1 MTSMTKM
8 LEKAI
13 ERVKALS
20 EQEQD
25 AVAELLLSIADAD
38 ASSVPVDEL
47 TRAAILE
54 GLAQAERGE
63 FVADSVVAE
72 ADERH
77 GI

>member
-1 MTSMTKM
+1 MTKM
-8 LEKAI
+8 LEQAI

-25 AVAELLLSIADAD
+25 AVAELLLSIAEAD
-38 ASSVPVDEL
+38 ASAVPIDEH

-54 GLAQAERGE
+54 GLAQAERDE
-63 FVADSVVAE
+63 FVPDSVVAE
-72 ADERH
+72 ADKRH